1 MTVTHLF
8 IKFCMVLN
16 VTMCQELEIAPAETA
31 MTTPMCL
38 RGAMMGNQSEFDYQ
52 GARWQ
57 IKGATCRSVPL
68 PIAETQRRLRSS
80 LE

>member
-1 MTVTHLF
+1 MVAHLF

-16 VTMCQELEIAPAETA
+16 PTLCQELEAAPIDHA
-31 MTTPMCL
+31 MSLPECL

-57 IKGATCRSVPL
+57 IKGATCRQVPSD
-68 PIAETQRRLRSS
+68 AEKLAQHLKSKIS
-80 LE
+80 P